1 MRETSFWSSP
11 DTVGKAPNPYD
22 LVPYESYPFPRSHI
36 RHLRTIARLFAL
48 TPAALDG
55 CRVLELGGASGG
67 NLIPM
72 AIDHPGSSFLGIDL
86 SARQIEMGRQQITD
100 LGLKNIELRT
110 VSIMDVDSSFG
121 EFDYIIAH
129 GVLSWV
135 PPAVQE
141 KTLAICRE
149 RLAPRGIAV
158 VSYNTLPGWSAWHS
172 LRQMILHHCRHIG
185 DPLQSAHQARR
196 LLDSLRR
203 AGREETTPY
212 WQMLRDEIDRMLE
225 LSDWFLLHDHLEEDN
240 TAFYLHQFIE
250 RVRGAGLQ
258 YLGEAD
264 LTAMNLAALPAG
276 TAGMVAPGDVT
287 ADDKGE
293 DLIRRLQFLDLH
305 QNRRFRMS
313 LLCQE
318 TETPDHGLSADRLW
332 DFHWSTGLR
341 PQAQIEDFA
350 GAARPLSFLDPL
362 GNSRLRTTDPLS
374 TAVFDTLCRQSLAR
388 RPEEVVAETMRRFA
402 INDGPGLRA
411 ALAGPALDL
420 VMSNA
425 IHLHGGP
432 ETWVATLSERPM
444 ASRLARYQ
452 ARHSGWLT
460 NQRHEPVGVD
470 PAAREVIRL
479 VDGRHSRTALIE
491 SVKALAERGR
501 LNLQQEGRPVTDRA
515 AMARLIPA
523 LVDQVLGFM
532 ARNALLVA

>member
-1 MRETSFWSSP
+1 MQNGGSRSH
-11 DTVGKAPNPYD
+11 DTLGAAPNSYD

-36 RHLRTIARLFAL
+36 RHLQTIGRLFAL
-48 TPAALDG
+48 TPAAPDG

-86 SARQIEMGRQQITD
+86 SARQIEMGRAQIAD

-110 VSIMDVDSSFG
+110 ISITDVDSSFG
-121 EFDYIIAH
+121 AFDYIIAH

-149 RLAPRGIAV
+149 RLAPRGIAL
-158 VSYNTLPGWSAWHS
+158 VSYNTLPGWSAWQS
-172 LRQMILHHCRHIG
+172 LRQMILHHCRHIA
-185 DPLQSAHQARR
+185 DPLQSARQARR
-196 LLDSLRR
+196 LLDALRR

-212 WQMLRDEIDRMLE
+212 WQMLRDEIDKMLE

-250 RVRGAGLQ
+250 RVHAAGLQ

-264 LTAMNLAALPAG
+264 LTAMNLGALPAG
-276 TAGMVAPGDVT
+276 IAGALAPT
-287 ADDKGE
+287 DDRTE
-293 DLIRRLQFLDLH
+293 DLIRRLQFLDLQ

-318 TETPDHGLSADRLW
+318 AETPDRCLSAGRLW
-332 DFHWSTGLR
+332 DFYWSTGLR
-341 PQAQIEDFA
+341 PQTRIEDLA
-350 GAARPLSFLDPL
+350 AAARPLAFLDPI
-362 GNSRLRTTDPLS
+362 GNVRLRTTDALS
-374 TAVFDTLCRQSLAR
+374 TAVFDTLCRQSLALP
-388 RPEEVVAETMRRFA
+388 PEELVKETMRRFA
-402 INDGPGLRA
+402 IADEPGLRA

-425 IHLHGGP
+425 IHLHSTP

-452 ARHSGWLT
+452 ARRSSWLT

-470 PAAREVIRL
+470 PTAREIMRF
-479 VDGRHSRTALIE
+479 VDGRHSRMAIIDSARTLF
-491 SVKALAERGR
+491 ERGKI
-501 LNLQQEGRPVTDRA
+501 NVQQEGRPVMDRA
-515 AMARLIPA
+515 SVVH
-523 LVDQVLGFM
+523 LVPQLVNQVLAFLA
-532 ARNALLVA
+532 ARALLVA